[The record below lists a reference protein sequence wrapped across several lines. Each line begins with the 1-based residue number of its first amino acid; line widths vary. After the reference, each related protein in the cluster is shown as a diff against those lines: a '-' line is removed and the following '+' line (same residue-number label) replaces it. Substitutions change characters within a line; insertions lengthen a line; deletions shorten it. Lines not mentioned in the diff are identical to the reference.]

1 MGTMQIYQ
9 RIASR
14 GGGGVT
20 SVLLVENCFAH
31 PCYDI
36 FSNLVSHFVVDDKG
50 KLRKVNTYLY
60 RHVY

>member
-1 MGTMQIYQ
+1 MTEKSEQCRDGHDADISTYSI
-9 RIASR
+9 SGWG

-36 FSNLVSHFVVDDKG
+36 FSNLVSHFVVDDK
-50 KLRKVNTYLY
+50 
-60 RHVY
+60 